1 MRSGAAHQREDKATN
16 LNCGITVYSTA
27 KLKLFIPKV
36 AGVDPLSYLTVKQPT
51 PLACSLSLFLVLL
64 KKKKKTELSL
74 TLASM

>member
-64 KKKKKTELSL
+64 KKKKEEKNQN
-74 TLASM
+74 